1 MGNQKAK
8 FHQIGK
14 CENWEYI
21 QVSGR
26 IKPQW
31 RRCPNIGRVRY
42 SDIDRLVEESERRGA
57 ENKWILRRK
66 NSKKQVGLSLLPLPF
81 NVSTQGERERE
92 RKRKAAERFWCLYI
106 IKWNPVALHC
116 CPWEVGVFLQWQL
129 GKQTPLY
136 LESLALAFL
145 INFLGG
151 YFFSLSNFLDQAYTY
166 TVILNSSIYIES
178 DPNLYVEN
186 LAHL

>member
-1 MGNQKAK
+1 M
-8 FHQIGK
+8 
-14 CENWEYI
+14 
-21 QVSGR
+21 
-26 IKPQW
+26 
-31 RRCPNIGRVRY
+31 
-42 SDIDRLVEESERRGA
+42 
-57 ENKWILRRK
+57 
-66 NSKKQVGLSLLPLPF
+66 
-81 NVSTQGERERE
+81 
-92 RKRKAAERFWCLYI
+92 
-106 IKWNPVALHC
+106 
-116 CPWEVGVFLQWQL
+116 FLQWQL